1 MLLSQLVYQVV
12 KQAVYFEDNRQ
23 LDEMSIRKYANALT
37 TNYGSDNG
45 GISIDADYKRN
56 LDNALLVINQALQRV
71 ASLNK
76 LPLKTF
82 FVDIDNADNEKGKFS
97 INEDGLLK
105 LNKDY
110 FENENQDEDGF
121 HCLDRI
127 VNIFENKNANY
138 VNIPYQ
144 SFSRYVVKLDYIP
157 KKFYIEYYPE
167 IKYFDFEDIAYNS
180 EVKEDEVDSMAITDN
195 NVDLREL
202 GFSNKTCS
210 YIILWCKGTLGRD
223 IYGSE
228 ADIWVNQAENY
239 FTMLEEFDGTTP
251 HFQDKVNAINE
262 IE

>member
-23 LDEMSIRKYANALT
+23 LDEMTIRKYANALT
-37 TNYGSDNG
+37 TNYGSDNKG
-45 GISIDADYKRN
+45 VSIDADYKRN

-82 FVDIDNADNEKGKFS
+82 FIDTYNADNEKDKFS
-97 INEDGLLK
+97 INEDGILK

-110 FENENQDEDGF
+110 FDNENENS
-121 HCLDRI
+121 LDRI
-127 VNIFENKNANY
+127 VNIFFRTNDGYK
-138 VNIPYQ
+138 NIPYQ
-144 SFSRYVVKLDYIP
+144 SFSRYVVQLDILP
-157 KKFYIEYYPE
+157 KQFYIEYYPE
-167 IKYFDFEDIAYNS
+167 IKYFDFNDIAYNVES
-180 EVKEDEVDSMAITDN
+180 VSDDIDSMAITDN

-228 ADIWVNQAENY
+228 ADIWVNQAEGY
-239 FTMLEEFDGTTP
+239 FTTLEEFDGTTP
-251 HFQDKVNAINE
+251 HYQDKVNSINE
-262 IE
+262 I